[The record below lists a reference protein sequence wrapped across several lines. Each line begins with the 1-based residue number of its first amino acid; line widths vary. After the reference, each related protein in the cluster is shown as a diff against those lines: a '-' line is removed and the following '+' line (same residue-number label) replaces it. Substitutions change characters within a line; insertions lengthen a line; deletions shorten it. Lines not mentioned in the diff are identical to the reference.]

1 MKRIGNIGI
10 NTTFIIKKPLFKNIV
25 KDENCQKE
33 INKEIEGKHEWL
45 QLNNIIQSIKG
56 KGISTLLGKIQ
67 TKEVIIKIQE
77 ANEAKKEYDIQNE
90 LKYYNGFI
98 NFECLFYC
106 DGDKKYIESFG
117 NLEEKRKL
125 CRAKGITMGIILMPY
140 YKNGSIEKYII
151 YKNII
156 EKVLKNYLYVYNDKG
171 FVHSD
176 FFPKNIILDDNMNP
190 IIIDFEK
197 SYYNINKNDHTY
209 FWRDLTDFISYIK
222 YEKDLSDIIRKHC
235 MLNGAYNNKPT
246 NELIDNLIK
255 DL

>member
-90 LKYYNGFI
+90 LK
-98 NFECLFYC
+98 
-106 DGDKKYIESFG
+106 
-117 NLEEKRKL
+117 
-125 CRAKGITMGIILMPY
+125 
-140 YKNGSIEKYII
+140 
-151 YKNII
+151 
-156 EKVLKNYLYVYNDKG
+156 
-171 FVHSD
+171 
-176 FFPKNIILDDNMNP
+176 
-190 IIIDFEK
+190 
-197 SYYNINKNDHTY
+197 
-209 FWRDLTDFISYIK
+209 
-222 YEKDLSDIIRKHC
+222 
-235 MLNGAYNNKPT
+235 
-246 NELIDNLIK
+246 
-255 DL
+255 